1 MATLK
6 TCVLLMFCWSTVSGC
21 TWMKSSFHDLSN
33 RSIANLKQA
42 VTKLQKFILALLLKL
57 YLCFQAKDHIVF
69 ILRTLKNVMRL
80 YHGKYE
86 KADCDQKKL
95 QIFILDI
102 HRQIAELE
110 RCVSQYSKGIP
121 EVNKKITK
129 KMEMHF
135 KSLISHLKHTEY
147 SANGWKD
154 VAGMILQHI
163 SRLDVLAINTKQD
176 LSL

>member
-42 VTKLQKFILALLLKL
+42 HNLCKLFGCKTTAHPHGNLSLEFPNKL
-57 YLCFQAKDHIVF
+57 YNQVTQLQAKDHIVF

-110 RCVSQYSKGIP
+110 RCVYRGI
-121 EVNKKITK
+121 
-129 KMEMHF
+129 
-135 KSLISHLKHTEY
+135 
-147 SANGWKD
+147 WKR
-154 VAGMILQHI
+154 
-163 SRLDVLAINTKQD
+163 S
-176 LSL
+176 

>member
-121 EVNKKITK
+121 WD
-129 KMEMHF
+129 ME
-135 KSLISHLKHTEY
+135 KEY

>member
-1 MATLK
+1 
-6 TCVLLMFCWSTVSGC
+6 
-21 TWMKSSFHDLSN
+21 MKSSFHDLSN

-42 VTKLQKFILALLLKL
+42 CKTTAHPHGNLSLEFPNKL
-57 YLCFQAKDHIVF
+57 YNQVTQLQAKDHIVF

-110 RCVSQYSKGIP
+110 RCETEIVVS